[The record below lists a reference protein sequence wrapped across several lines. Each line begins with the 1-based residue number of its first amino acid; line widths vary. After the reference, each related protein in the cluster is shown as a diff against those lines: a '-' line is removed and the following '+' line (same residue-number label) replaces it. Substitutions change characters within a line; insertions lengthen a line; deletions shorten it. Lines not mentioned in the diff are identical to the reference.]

1 MIHVPR
7 SSNSHGEMQTK
18 RISVIKDSKSERL
31 VSQRIFKNSL
41 PNATHMWYTPC
52 CGEPPDSS
60 IARGEFE
67 SQFRSLENRSN
78 C

>member
-1 MIHVPR
+1 MICVPR
-7 SSNSHGEMQTK
+7 SSNSHGEVQTK
-18 RISVIKDSKSERL
+18 RISVIKDFKSERL
-31 VSQRIFKNSL
+31 VSQRIFKNSS
-41 PNATHMWYTPC
+41 PNATHLWYPP

-60 IARGEFE
+60 IPRREFE